1 MDDGEF
7 TERDVS
13 SEVKMV
19 LFSSAK
25 KEEGSLAP
33 FRPTSAK
40 QASKQL
46 TGLVG
51 WRARVAFSLVRN
63 IRIGNEEHENA
74 IAECGR
80 PKDRP
85 TDRREFKF
93 DREELMRGGKGG
105 REFSSVH
112 IRLGE
117 GNGKVQKREAS
128 KGGKRSVEKD
138 IPCIQIGRATLGMF
152 VFDMRIHCVTQCR
165 DGRTDHNWCN

>member
-7 TERDVS
+7 TERDIS

-25 KEEGSLAP
+25 KEEGSLLARSVSP
-33 FRPTSAK
+33 NFR
-40 QASKQL
+40 QASEQL

-51 WRARVAFSLVRN
+51 WRARVAFSLLVRN

-74 IAECGR
+74 IAECGG
-80 PKDRP
+80 PTHRP

-105 REFSSVH
+105 SSVQFTFVSG
-112 IRLGE
+112 RGGE
-117 GNGKVQKREAS
+117 RE
-128 KGGKRSVEKD
+128 GTE
-138 IPCIQIGRATLGMF
+138 T
-152 VFDMRIHCVTQCR
+152 
-165 DGRTDHNWCN
+165 